1 MNWHETLSLLLHHL
15 VTERPTQEDS
25 WREWQIQPI
34 VGGWNNLLYRAI
46 HQNRAILMNR
56 ATGEIGDL
64 AIKFTVRDERDR
76 AGREYN
82 ALCALQQAGLDL
94 APQPILLDR
103 TSFAQPV
110 VVQSWLPGEVSDR
123 VPTEDT
129 EWQYW
134 VDHLLAIHSLTPT
147 RTTIPLLRGVITAYS
162 VQEAFAL
169 VAEQL
174 ARIPSDEQ
182 PSELK
187 HLYRQLQQ
195 SDFPTWAPAPSTLCR
210 VDSNLLN
217 FVRQPDRWLSVDWE
231 NSGWGD
237 PAFEIADLITHV
249 ANLAVPQTRWQWL
262 IDAYAAESKDAEL
275 VLRIQTHRKIRLLW
289 YAARLYRYLYEMPRG
304 LDQRLV
310 KLPEGWQADIQAKYE
325 AYLELSDQVL

>member
-1 MNWHETLSLLLHHL
+1 MNWPAILSPLLHHL
-15 VTERPTQEDS
+15 ATQRPTLVCS
-25 WREWQIQPI
+25 WQEWQIQPI
-34 VGGWNNLLYRAI
+34 AGGWNNLIYRATSE
-46 HQNRAILMNR
+46 A
-56 ATGEIGDL
+56 GDL
-64 AIKFTVRDERDR
+64 AIKFTVRDDRDR

-82 ALCALQQAGLDL
+82 ALCALQQTGLDL

-123 VPTEDT
+123 IPTEDR
-129 EWQYW
+129 EWQHW
-134 VDHLLAIHSLTPT
+134 VDHLLALHSLTPQNSAM
-147 RTTIPLLRGVITAYS
+147 PLARGIITAYT
-162 VQEAFAL
+162 VQESLAL

-174 ARIPSDEQ
+174 ERIPFDEQ

-187 HLYRQLQQ
+187 HLYHQMQQ
-195 SDFPTWAPAPSTLCR
+195 NEFPAWAPAPSTLCR

-249 ANLAVPQTRWQWL
+249 ANRAVPQARWQWL
-262 IDAYAAESKDAEL
+262 IDAYAARSDDAEL

-289 YAARLYRYLYEMPRG
+289 YAVRLYRYLYEMPRG
-304 LDQRLV
+304 LDQRLA
-310 KLPEGWQADIQAKYE
+310 KLPEGWKADIEAKYKYYTD
-325 AYLELSDQVL
+325 ALH